1 MSTAVLSP
9 LNMMELNC
17 FTDEDIDFSNTNS
30 PLVNIQCSD
39 SLPSTDDSSSTSV
52 PSLADDNDIEMED
65 VEAILAHSRD
75 GVVVSQSYGG
85 LRNLGNTCYMNS
97 GLQMLASLNTF
108 TACLEESPPEQDEE
122 QLLLRQEYVNLMKKL
137 QSGQTVHPEA
147 FKKVMDTRSPLFI
160 GYRQQDCHEFTT
172 ALLDLLGEDYAKK
185 DYEDGRKDDS
195 GDMREEPE
203 CSDSTADSA
212 CCSSLS
218 LSIQRLH
225 PFSALELDDISK
237 LLHGNDKTEE
247 KAVLCKETSLEQPL
261 CKLVGGRAV
270 ASLDDP
276 AVGTIG
282 EASSPSTDIS
292 VNDDT
297 HATRDEH
304 RQASPI
310 EEYFATEIRARLT
323 CDSCK
328 YSRSHLETF
337 LCLSLDIGTDS
348 GSVED
353 GLRKFFAPEKRDIK
367 CEKCFSEVGAT
378 STMEI
383 TKLPR
388 AMLFHFKRFIVDVSP
403 DYSSIT
409 YRKNQSQV
417 DFSERLSLHEC
428 HGVLSEFLAA
438 DVTIPESRISR
449 VMPRDGDDD
458 SMGDEDVRSYEIR
471 SVVNHIGSSASCGHY
486 TADASRLYPNGER
499 KWTRF
504 NDAIV
509 STLNKDDAMGPCAK
523 TTAYMVMYELE

>member
-17 FTDEDIDFSNTNS
+17 FSEEEFDFSNADS
-30 PLVNIQCSD
+30 PSVNTQCCLD
-39 SLPSTDDSSSTSV
+39 VLPSTDDSSSISV
-52 PSLADDNDIEMED
+52 PSLADDNDVEMED
-65 VEAILAHSRD
+65 VEEMMSHSRD

-108 TACLEESPPEQDEE
+108 TACLEEFRPEQGEE
-122 QLLLRQEYVNLMKKL
+122 QLMLRQEYVSLMKQL

-147 FKKVMDTRSPLFI
+147 FKKVMDARSPLFI

-185 DYEDGRKDDS
+185 DNEDGQKDDS
-195 GDMREEPE
+195 GETREETV
-203 CSDSTADSA
+203 CSNSTTDLA
-212 CCSSLS
+212 CSSSLS
-218 LSIQRLH
+218 H
-225 PFSALELDDISK
+225 PFSALEVDDISK
-237 LLHGNDKTEE
+237 LLHGNDKVDEM
-247 KAVLCKETSLEQPL
+247 AVQAKEIPLEHPL

-270 ASLDDP
+270 GSFDDP
-276 AVGTIG
+276 AFATI
-282 EASSPSTDIS
+282 AAPTTDS
-292 VNDDT
+292 VKDDT
-297 HATRDEH
+297 HATREEH
-304 RQASPI
+304 RKASPI
-310 EEYFATEIRARLT
+310 EEYFATEIRACLN
-323 CDSCK
+323 CDSCM

-337 LCLSLDIGTDS
+337 MCLSLEIGADS

-378 STMEI
+378 FTMEI

-417 DFSERLSLHEC
+417 DFSEKLSLHES

-438 DVTIPESRISR
+438 DVSIPESRISR
-449 VMPRDGDDD
+449 VMAREGDDN
-458 SMGDEDVRSYEIR
+458 SMCDDDCRSYEIR

-486 TADASRLYPNGER
+486 TADSNRLYPNGER

-504 NDAIV
+504 NDTIV
-509 STLNKDDAMGPCAK
+509 STLNKDDAMGLCAK
-523 TTAYMVMYELE
+523 TTAYMVVYELE